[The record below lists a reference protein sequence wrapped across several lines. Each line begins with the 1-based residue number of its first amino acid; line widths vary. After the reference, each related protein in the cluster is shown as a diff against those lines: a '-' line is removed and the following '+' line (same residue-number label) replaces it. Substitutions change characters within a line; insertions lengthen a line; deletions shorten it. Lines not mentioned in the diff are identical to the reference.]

1 MQGDNLKNYLHLH
14 FIVFVWGFTAVLGK
28 LITLGAMP
36 LVWFRMCIGV
46 ALITIYAIVT
56 KAPLKVSGKTLLRF
70 TVAGLIIALHWFTFF
85 LAIKVSNISVTL
97 ACLSTGA
104 FFASL
109 LETVFYG
116 KKVVWYELLL
126 SMVVILA
133 LSIIIYGE
141 FFAALLSQLASGPF
155 SISKISEVVHST
167 PTGTNHLLLG
177 IAIALVS
184 ASLSALFAIINGKFA
199 KEYNP
204 VTISLY
210 ELLGGIFFFS
220 LYLLFTG
227 EFTASFFT
235 LSNSDWLWLFIL
247 GSFCTAY
254 AQIAAVQVM
263 KTITAY
269 TMMLTINL
277 EPVYGILLAL
287 LVFKTDE
294 QMGYTFYIGATII
307 LITVIVNGLLKNKSV
322 TTK

>member
-1 MQGDNLKNYLHLH
+1 MQGDSFKNYLHLH

-46 ALITIYAIVT
+46 ALMIVYAIIT
-56 KAPLKVSGKTLLRF
+56 KAPFKVSLQTFVRF
-70 TVAGLIIALHWFTFF
+70 VVAGLIIAVHWFAFF
-85 LAIKVSNISVTL
+85 EAIKVSNISLTL

-116 KKVVWYELLL
+116 KKVVWYELVL
-126 SMVVILA
+126 SFVVIFA
-133 LSIIIYGE
+133 LCIIIYGD
-141 FFAALLSQLASGPF
+141 FFVSLVTQISSGPF
-155 SISKISEVVHST
+155 SLSAVGEVIHKT

-177 IAIALVS
+177 IGIALVS
-184 ASLSALFAIINGKFA
+184 AALSALFAIINGKFA
-199 KEYNP
+199 KQHNS
-204 VTISLY
+204 VTISIY

-227 EFTASFFT
+227 QFTQEFFT
-235 LSNSDWLWLFIL
+235 LSDSDWLWLFLL

-263 KTITAY
+263 KYISAY

-277 EPVYGILLAL
+277 EPVYGIILAL
-287 LVFKTDE
+287 IVFNTDE
-294 QMGYTFYIGATII
+294 QMGYTFYIGAAII
-307 LITVIVNGLLKNKSV
+307 LITVIINGVLKNRADAAK
-322 TTK
+322 

>member
-1 MQGDNLKNYLHLH
+1 MQGDSLKNYLHLH

-28 LITLGAMP
+28 LITIGAMP

-46 ALITIYAIVT
+46 AIMIVYAVIT
-56 KAPLKVSGKTLLRF
+56 KAPFKISLKTFMRF
-70 TVAGLIIALHWFTFF
+70 VIAGLVIAVHWFTFF
-85 LAIKVSNISVTL
+85 QAIKVSNISVTL

-109 LETVFYG
+109 LETIFYG
-116 KKVVWYELLL
+116 KKVVWYELIL
-126 SMVVILA
+126 SLVVILA

-141 FFAALLSQLASGPF
+141 FFVALVTQISAGPF
-155 SISKISEVVHST
+155 SLSAVGDIVHKT

-177 IAIALVS
+177 IAIALIS
-184 ASLSALFAIINGKFA
+184 ACLSALFAIINGKFA

-227 EFTASFFT
+227 QFTQEFFT
-235 LSNSDWLWLFIL
+235 LSEYDWLWLFIL

-254 AQIAAVQVM
+254 AQIAAVKVM
-263 KTITAY
+263 KFISAY

-277 EPVYGILLAL
+277 EPVYGIILAL
-287 LVFKTDE
+287 IVFKTDE
-294 QMGYTFYIGATII
+294 QMGYTFYIGAAII
-307 LITVIVNGLLKNKSV
+307 LITVIINGLLKNKAE
-322 TTK
+322 TAK

>member
-1 MQGDNLKNYLHLH
+1 MQGDKLKNYLHLH

-46 ALITIYAIVT
+46 ALMVVYAVFT
-56 KAPLKVSGKTLLRF
+56 KAPLKVSYKTLARF
-70 TVAGLIIALHWFTFF
+70 TAAGLVIALHWFTFF

-116 KKVVWYELLL
+116 KKIVWYELLL

-133 LSIIIYGE
+133 LSIIIYGD
-141 FFAALLSQLASGPF
+141 FFVALISQLASGPF
-155 SISKISEVVHST
+155 SFSKIGEVIQRT
-167 PTGTNHLLLG
+167 PTGTGHLLLG
-177 IAIALVS
+177 IIVALVS

-199 KEYNP
+199 KEFNP

-227 EFTASFFT
+227 EFTPAFFT
-235 LSNSDWLWLFIL
+235 LSNNDWLWLFIL

-254 AQIAAVQVM
+254 AQIAAVKVM
-263 KTITAY
+263 KTITPY

-277 EPVYGILLAL
+277 EPVYGIILAL
-287 LVFKTDE
+287 IVFKSEE
-294 QMGYTFYIGATII
+294 QMGYTFYIGASII
-307 LITVIVNGLLKNKSV
+307 LITVIVNGLLKNKAETV
-322 TTK
+322 K